1 MGHLFSKF
9 LRPPRRR
16 PLSGRS
22 RPLVTPACD
31 TAHAGRDHPA
41 APAPAACS
49 GRRPFQRARR
59 PAASPLPQAA
69 GPPLGLLPAVSWR
82 SPPGGRAL
90 PARSSLVLR
99 PSRTARIPPPVRKVA
114 LLHSLPAQ
122 VARAASQ
129 VPCPPLPASIPQGME
144 EEVPEHPAGQ
154 REAPAE
160 AKGPDGGSGRPH
172 SRGDTQ
178 GTCERPETSGVLSLH
193 RASPAPLDRR
203 LSPSGESSWHSTQ
216 MSPVSSS
223 EGRAATSSCGPAGDG
238 LGKADRDAAVLP
250 GPRPCCPLPQETSA
264 EEAATENHQPVQ
276 SVRDASRKDPQA
288 EEPSG
293 VSPRSRGPPA
303 PASSGRNKR
312 KLGMPLC
319 LPLPPPLPLL
329 WDRGDVP
336 PPPKLP
342 CVAVDKDLGTVQN
355 TERPRNRTLKGR
367 TKTLADCRAAQP
379 APACPPLAWDTA
391 GSAPLAAP
399 AAQVPVPPTAAA
411 EPSAGPPILSV
422 PPSSPTQQGGPE
434 TGHGG
439 PKSPP
444 LAVPAD
450 SLPPLT
456 SSPTGETPPRGGP
469 LPPGSAAAPAS
480 DRPPPPNTSTPL
492 HPASCTKESPAPM
505 CPTSSTI
512 AAKSSTLTPK
522 PISNPGVVDMDTTPP
537 SRAVIF
543 STSPHCRMSCPPFS
557 RGRGSTTQ
565 RCPAKVAASTS
576 PPTSVAPGP
585 TPLLHQ
591 LFGLQVTPQ
600 PTHGTLAGRQQTA
613 FLPSAPIAT
622 GLPNLSSGATT
633 TPVGST
639 SANLNAHS
647 DPDAMDTTSPSRAVV
662 FHSHPGSRK
671 NHLSFYKALP
681 GSGNTPPTSSTAL
694 GHGSTNLPQK
704 NGLSAHIGGHSGQQ
718 PNNSYLLGKTVAPTQ
733 AVGLAPPITHPPG
746 GSTMQAAFGGSP
758 FGTTVNKQT
767 AFGNQPGIL
776 HTPHSTTTGFGG
788 PTGNTS
794 TSLTATMTG
803 TQSFV
808 WSVVP
813 SGPPLTASTIGPQTF
828 VWSVVP
834 SGPPLTVNTT
844 GPQTFVWSAVP
855 ATTTGPE
862 TFVWS
867 IVPSGPPLTVNITGP
882 QTFVGPAVPATT
894 TCPQTF
900 VGPAVPATTT
910 CPQTFVGP
918 TVPATTTGPQ
928 TFVGPTVPATTTCPQ
943 TFVGPAVPATTTCPQ
958 TFVGPTVPAT
968 TTGPQTFVGPT
979 VPATTTCP
987 QTFVGPTVL
996 ATNSCPQTFVGP
1008 TVPATTTCPQ
1018 TFVGP
1023 AVPATTTG
1031 QQTFVGPTV
1040 PATTTCPQTFVG
1052 PTVPATTT
1060 CPQTFVGPTVS
1071 SGPPLTV
1078 NTTGTQ
1084 TFVGPTVPATT
1095 TCPQTFVGPAVPA
1108 TTTGQQTFVGP
1119 TVPATT
1125 TCPQTFVG
1133 PTVPSGPPL
1142 MVNTTGP
1149 QTFVG
1154 PAVPA
1159 TTTCPQ
1165 TFVGPAVPATTTGPQ
1180 TFVGPTVPATTTGQ
1194 QTFVGPT
1201 VLHHSCPQ
1209 TFVGLQSPAHP
1220 HVPATTTCPQ
1230 TFVGPTVPATTTC
1243 PQTFVGPTVPSG
1255 PPLTVNTTGPQTFV
1269 GPAVPA
1275 TTTCPQTF
1283 VGPTVPATTTCPQ
1296 TFVGPT
1302 VPSGPPLTVNTTGP
1316 QTFVGPTVPAT
1327 TTGQQTFVGPTVPAT
1342 TTCPQT
1348 FVGPTVPATTT
1359 VLKSTRAL
1367 PGHTTSAVVAS
1378 TSTVISVLRCT
1389 SSSTFLPGTR
1399 GPPAQR
1405 VSGVKEGNNITPKT
1419 GRPGIPALCQ
1429 HNGGPPDANTDEN
1442 LIVSMMA
1449 ALCISNRPRNP
1460 GGLPV
1465 SKATGATG
1473 NSTIPAVTGQNSGPP
1488 FLQSTQNPPK
1498 PQHWWCHGGHH
1509 HAS

>member
-16 PLSGRS
+16 PLPRRS

-59 PAASPLPQAA
+59 PVPARCHGEPGRRHPLPQAA

-178 GTCERPETSGVLSLH
+178 GTSERPETSGVLSLH

-203 LSPSGESSWHSTQ
+203 LVPSGESSWHSTQ

-355 TERPRNRTLKGR
+355 TERPRNRALKGR

-505 CPTSSTI
+505 CVDSPPLSRTTPRPGHCTDSSVGVVQPGTSKPTSSTI

-662 FHSHPGSRK
+662 FHSHPGSQK

-681 GSGNTPPTSSTAL
+681 GSGNTPPSSSTAL
-694 GHGSTNLPQK
+694 AHGSTNLPQK
-704 NGLSAHIGGHSGQQ
+704 SASIQTPVPKHSNAGMASQPTIGGHSGQQ

-746 GSTMQAAFGGSP
+746 GSTMQAAFAGSP
-758 FGTTVNKQT
+758 FGTNVNKQT

-776 HTPHSTTTGFGG
+776 HTPHSTTTGFRG

-794 TSLTATMTG
+794 SSLTATMTG

-813 SGPPLTASTIGPQTF
+813 SGPPLTVNTTGPQTF

-844 GPQTFVWSAVP
+844 GPQTFVWSV
-855 ATTTGPE
+855 
-862 TFVWS
+862 
-867 IVPSGPPLTVNITGP
+867 VPSGPPLTVNTTAP

-918 TVPATTTGPQ
+918 TVPATTT
-928 TFVGPTVPATTTCPQ
+928 C
-943 TFVGPAVPATTTCPQ
+943 
-958 TFVGPTVPAT
+958 
-968 TTGPQTFVGPT
+968 
-979 VPATTTCP
+979 
-987 QTFVGPTVL
+987 
-996 ATNSCPQTFVGP
+996 
-1008 TVPATTTCPQ
+1008 
-1018 TFVGP
+1018 
-1023 AVPATTTG
+1023 
-1031 QQTFVGPTV
+1031 
-1040 PATTTCPQTFVG
+1040 
-1052 PTVPATTT
+1052 
-1060 CPQTFVGPTVS
+1060 
-1071 SGPPLTV
+1071 
-1078 NTTGTQ
+1078 
-1084 TFVGPTVPATT
+1084 
-1095 TCPQTFVGPAVPA
+1095 
-1108 TTTGQQTFVGP
+1108 
-1119 TVPATT
+1119 
-1125 TCPQTFVG
+1125 
-1133 PTVPSGPPL
+1133 
-1142 MVNTTGP
+1142 
-1149 QTFVG
+1149 
-1154 PAVPA
+1154 
-1159 TTTCPQ
+1159 
-1165 TFVGPAVPATTTGPQ
+1165 PQ

-1201 VLHHSCPQ
+1201 VPAYHVQAHRPLWGLQSLLPLLAHRPLWGLQSLQPLLAHRPLWGLQSLQPLLAHRPLWGLQSLQPLLAHRPLWGLQSLLPLQANRPLWGLQSLLPLLAHRPLWGLQSLQPLLAHRPLWGLQSLLPLLAHRPLWGLQSLQPLLAHRPLWGLQSLQPLLAHRPLWGLQSLQPLLAHRPLWGLQSLLPLQANRPLWGLQSPWPPLTVNHSPQ
-1209 TFVGLQSPAHP
+1209 TFVGPA
-1220 HVPATTTCPQ
+1220 VPATTTC
-1230 TFVGPTVPATTTC
+1230 
-1243 PQTFVGPTVPSG
+1243 
-1255 PPLTVNTTGPQTFV
+1255 PQTFV

-1302 VPSGPPLTVNTTGP
+1302 VPATTTGP

-1327 TTGQQTFVGPTVPAT
+1327 TTGQQTFVGPTVP
-1342 TTCPQT
+1342 
-1348 FVGPTVPATTT
+1348 
-1359 VLKSTRAL
+1359 
-1367 PGHTTSAVVAS
+1367 
-1378 TSTVISVLRCT
+1378 
-1389 SSSTFLPGTR
+1389 R
-1399 GPPAQR
+1399 GPP
-1405 VSGVKEGNNITPKT
+1405 P
-1419 GRPGIPALCQ
+1419 
-1429 HNGGPPDANTDEN
+1429 
-1442 LIVSMMA
+1442 
-1449 ALCISNRPRNP
+1449 
-1460 GGLPV
+1460 
-1465 SKATGATG
+1465 
-1473 NSTIPAVTGQNSGPP
+1473 
-1488 FLQSTQNPPK
+1488 
-1498 PQHWWCHGGHH
+1498 HG
-1509 HAS
+1509 

>member
-59 PAASPLPQAA
+59 PVPARCHGEPGRRHPLPQAA

-355 TERPRNRTLKGR
+355 TERPRNRTLKRR

-480 DRPPPPNTSTPL
+480 DRPPPPNTSTSL

-505 CPTSSTI
+505 CVDSPPLSRTTPRPGHCTDSSVGVVQPGTSKPTSSTI

-704 NGLSAHIGGHSGQQ
+704 SASIQTPVPKHSNAGIVTGGHSGQQ

-844 GPQTFVWSAVP
+844 
-855 ATTTGPE
+855 
-862 TFVWS
+862 
-867 IVPSGPPLTVNITGP
+867 
-882 QTFVGPAVPATT
+882 
-894 TCPQTF
+894 
-900 VGPAVPATTT
+900 
-910 CPQTFVGP
+910 
-918 TVPATTTGPQ
+918 
-928 TFVGPTVPATTTCPQ
+928 
-943 TFVGPAVPATTTCPQ
+943 
-958 TFVGPTVPAT
+958 
-968 TTGPQTFVGPT
+968 
-979 VPATTTCP
+979 
-987 QTFVGPTVL
+987 
-996 ATNSCPQTFVGP
+996 
-1008 TVPATTTCPQ
+1008 
-1018 TFVGP
+1018 
-1023 AVPATTTG
+1023 
-1031 QQTFVGPTV
+1031 
-1040 PATTTCPQTFVG
+1040 
-1052 PTVPATTT
+1052 
-1060 CPQTFVGPTVS
+1060 
-1071 SGPPLTV
+1071 
-1078 NTTGTQ
+1078 
-1084 TFVGPTVPATT
+1084 
-1095 TCPQTFVGPAVPA
+1095 
-1108 TTTGQQTFVGP
+1108 
-1119 TVPATT
+1119 
-1125 TCPQTFVG
+1125 
-1133 PTVPSGPPL
+1133 
-1142 MVNTTGP
+1142 
-1149 QTFVG
+1149 
-1154 PAVPA
+1154 
-1159 TTTCPQ
+1159 
-1165 TFVGPAVPATTTGPQ
+1165 
-1180 TFVGPTVPATTTGQ
+1180 
-1194 QTFVGPT
+1194 
-1201 VLHHSCPQ
+1201 
-1209 TFVGLQSPAHP
+1209 
-1220 HVPATTTCPQ
+1220 
-1230 TFVGPTVPATTTC
+1230 
-1243 PQTFVGPTVPSG
+1243 
-1255 PPLTVNTTGPQTFV
+1255 
-1269 GPAVPA
+1269 
-1275 TTTCPQTF
+1275 
-1283 VGPTVPATTTCPQ
+1283 
-1296 TFVGPT
+1296 
-1302 VPSGPPLTVNTTGP
+1302 
-1316 QTFVGPTVPAT
+1316 
-1327 TTGQQTFVGPTVPAT
+1327 
-1342 TTCPQT
+1342 
-1348 FVGPTVPATTT
+1348 VPATTT

-1429 HNGGPPDANTDEN
+1429 HNGGPPDANTDET

>member
-16 PLSGRS
+16 PLPRRS

-59 PAASPLPQAA
+59 PVPARCHGEPGRRHPLPQAA

-178 GTCERPETSGVLSLH
+178 GTSERPETSGVLSLH

-203 LSPSGESSWHSTQ
+203 LVPSGESSWHSTQ

-355 TERPRNRTLKGR
+355 TERPRNRALKGR

-505 CPTSSTI
+505 CVDSPPLSRTTPRPGHCTDSSVGVVQPGTSKPTSSTI

-662 FHSHPGSRK
+662 FHSHPGSQK

-681 GSGNTPPTSSTAL
+681 GSGNTPPSSSTAL
-694 GHGSTNLPQK
+694 AHGSTNLPQK
-704 NGLSAHIGGHSGQQ
+704 SASIQTPVPKHSNAGMASQPTIGGHSGQQ

-746 GSTMQAAFGGSP
+746 GSTMQAAFAGSP
-758 FGTTVNKQT
+758 FGTNVNKQT

-776 HTPHSTTTGFGG
+776 HTPHSTTTGFRG

-794 TSLTATMTG
+794 SSLTATMTG

-813 SGPPLTASTIGPQTF
+813 SGPPLTVNTTGPQTF

-844 GPQTFVWSAVP
+844 GPQTFVWSV
-855 ATTTGPE
+855 
-862 TFVWS
+862 
-867 IVPSGPPLTVNITGP
+867 VPSGPPLTVNTTAPQTFVGPAVPATTTCP

-918 TVPATTTGPQ
+918 TVPATTTCPQTFVGPAVPATSTGQQTFVGPTVPATTTCPQ
-928 TFVGPTVPATTTCPQ
+928 TFVGPTVPATTTCLQTFVGPAVPATTTGPKTFVGPTVPATTTCPQTFVGPTVPATTTCPQTFVGPTVPATTTGQQTFVGTTVPRGPPLTVNTTAPQ

-968 TTGPQTFVGPT
+968 TTCPQTFVGPT

-987 QTFVGPTVL
+987 QTFVGPTVP
-996 ATNSCPQTFVGP
+996 ATTTCPQTFVGPAVPATSTGQQTFVGPTVPATTTCPQTFVGP
-1008 TVPATTTCPQ
+1008 TVPATTTCLQ

-1060 CPQTFVGPTVS
+1060 CPQTFVGPTV
-1071 SGPPLTV
+1071 
-1078 NTTGTQ
+1078 
-1084 TFVGPTVPATT
+1084 
-1095 TCPQTFVGPAVPA
+1095 
-1108 TTTGQQTFVGP
+1108 
-1119 TVPATT
+1119 
-1125 TCPQTFVG
+1125 
-1133 PTVPSGPPL
+1133 
-1142 MVNTTGP
+1142 
-1149 QTFVG
+1149 
-1154 PAVPA
+1154 
-1159 TTTCPQ
+1159 
-1165 TFVGPAVPATTTGPQ
+1165 
-1180 TFVGPTVPATTTGQ
+1180 
-1194 QTFVGPT
+1194 
-1201 VLHHSCPQ
+1201 
-1209 TFVGLQSPAHP
+1209 
-1220 HVPATTTCPQ
+1220 PATTTCPQ

-1243 PQTFVGPTVPSG
+1243 PQPFVGPAVPATTTGQQTFVGTTVPRG

-1269 GPAVPA
+1269 GPAVPS
-1275 TTTCPQTF
+1275 TTTCPK
-1283 VGPTVPATTTCPQ
+1283 A
-1296 TFVGPT
+1296 
-1302 VPSGPPLTVNTTGP
+1302 
-1316 QTFVGPTVPAT
+1316 
-1327 TTGQQTFVGPTVPAT
+1327 
-1342 TTCPQT
+1342 

-1378 TSTVISVLRCT
+1378 TSTEISVLRCT

-1429 HNGGPPDANTDEN
+1429 HNGGPPDANTDET

-1473 NSTIPAVTGQNSGPP
+1473 NSTIPAVTGPNSGPP

-1498 PQHWWCHGGHH
+1498 PQHWWCHGGYH

>member
-16 PLSGRS
+16 PLPRRS

-59 PAASPLPQAA
+59 PVPARCHGEPGRRHPLPQAA

-178 GTCERPETSGVLSLH
+178 GTSERPETSGVLSLH

-203 LSPSGESSWHSTQ
+203 LVPSGESSWHSTQ

-355 TERPRNRTLKGR
+355 TERPRNRALKGR

-505 CPTSSTI
+505 CVDSPPLSRTTPRPGHCTDSSVGVVQPGTSKPTSSTI

-662 FHSHPGSRK
+662 FHSHPGSQK

-681 GSGNTPPTSSTAL
+681 GSGNTPPSSSTAL
-694 GHGSTNLPQK
+694 AHGSTNLPQK
-704 NGLSAHIGGHSGQQ
+704 SASIQTPVPKHSNAGMASQPTIGGHSGQQ

-746 GSTMQAAFGGSP
+746 GSTMQAAFAGSP
-758 FGTTVNKQT
+758 FGTNVNKQT

-776 HTPHSTTTGFGG
+776 HTPHSTTTGFRG

-794 TSLTATMTG
+794 SSLTATMTG

-813 SGPPLTASTIGPQTF
+813 SGPPLTVNTTGPQTF

-844 GPQTFVWSAVP
+844 GPQTFVWSVVP
-855 ATTTGPE
+855 ATTTLPTDLCGACSPCNHYLP
-862 TFVWS
+862 TD
-867 IVPSGPPLTVNITGP
+867 L
-882 QTFVGPAVPATT
+882 
-894 TCPQTF
+894 C
-900 VGPAVPATTT
+900 
-910 CPQTFVGP
+910 GP
-918 TVPATTTGPQ
+918 TVPATTT
-928 TFVGPTVPATTTCPQ
+928 
-943 TFVGPAVPATTTCPQ
+943 
-958 TFVGPTVPAT
+958 
-968 TTGPQTFVGPT
+968 
-979 VPATTTCP
+979 
-987 QTFVGPTVL
+987 
-996 ATNSCPQTFVGP
+996 CPQTFVGP

-1060 CPQTFVGPTVS
+1060 CPQTFVGPAVPAT
-1071 SGPPLTV
+1071 
-1078 NTTGTQ
+1078 TTGQQ

-1133 PTVPSGPPL
+1133 PTVP
-1142 MVNTTGP
+1142 
-1149 QTFVG
+1149 
-1154 PAVPA
+1154 A
-1159 TTTCPQ
+1159 TTTC
-1165 TFVGPAVPATTTGPQ
+1165 
-1180 TFVGPTVPATTTGQ
+1180 
-1194 QTFVGPT
+1194 
-1201 VLHHSCPQ
+1201 
-1209 TFVGLQSPAHP
+1209 
-1220 HVPATTTCPQ
+1220 
-1230 TFVGPTVPATTTC
+1230 
-1243 PQTFVGPTVPSG
+1243 
-1255 PPLTVNTTGPQTFV
+1255 
-1269 GPAVPA
+1269 
-1275 TTTCPQTF
+1275 
-1283 VGPTVPATTTCPQ
+1283 
-1296 TFVGPT
+1296 
-1302 VPSGPPLTVNTTGP
+1302 P

-1359 VLKSTRAL
+1359 CPQTFVGPTVPATTTCPQPLWGLQSLL
-1367 PGHTTSAVVAS
+1367 PLQANRPLWGLQS
-1378 TSTVISVLRCT
+1378 
-1389 SSSTFLPGTR
+1389 P
-1399 GPPAQR
+1399 GPPLTLHHSPTTLWAC
-1405 VSGVKEGNNITPKT
+1405 SPCYHYLPTDLCGAYSPCYHY
-1419 GRPGIPALCQ
+1419 RPTDLCGAYSPCNHYLPTDLCGAYSPCNHYLPTDLCGAYSPCNHYLPTALCGAYSPCY
-1429 HNGGPPDANTDEN
+1429 HYRPTD
-1442 LIVSMMA
+1442 
-1449 ALCISNRPRNP
+1449 LCGDYSP
-1460 GGLPV
+1460 LP
-1465 SKATGATG
+1465 T
-1473 NSTIPAVTGQNSGPP
+1473 P
-1488 FLQSTQNPPK
+1488 
-1498 PQHWWCHGGHH
+1498 HG
-1509 HAS
+1509 